1 MGCHDGK
8 YAVGTKTGDKLCAP
22 CRGVQGAGEKRVQT
36 LSQNATGA
44 LAAAGASPVQPG
56 MPAFSW
62 APRSPFPKPGVEGP
76 WPPPPLH
83 AAAGPASASPLTP
96 GADAAAPLVKRQR
109 RHGSQ
114 EAGPGEEAEP
124 SSGPATEQGAG
135 AAAGSKRKRST
146 SPSQAQEATTEEQ
159 KAPTA
164 EKQGRADKGS
174 VKKKAHKLVGWAE
187 DALLP

>member
-1 MGCHDGK
+1 MHGPANVELPVCGVCENKPPSRAVRVTFSCGHTYHMGCHDGK

-22 CRGVQGAGEKRVQT
+22 CRGVQG
-36 LSQNATGA
+36 
-44 LAAAGASPVQPG
+44 
-56 MPAFSW
+56 
-62 APRSPFPKPGVEGP
+62 
-76 WPPPPLH
+76 
-83 AAAGPASASPLTP
+83 AGPASASPLTP

-174 VKKKAHKLVGWAE
+174 VKKKAHKPA
-187 DALLP
+187 AH